1 MNENDFVVILLII
14 IIAMSFIIFVIFIGE
29 TGKINAKVTEL
40 MRMAGCVE
48 FEYYYDYRCP
58 INGTLSYQGYKLVK

>member
-1 MNENDFVVILLII
+1 
-14 IIAMSFIIFVIFIGE
+14 MSFIIFVIFIGE